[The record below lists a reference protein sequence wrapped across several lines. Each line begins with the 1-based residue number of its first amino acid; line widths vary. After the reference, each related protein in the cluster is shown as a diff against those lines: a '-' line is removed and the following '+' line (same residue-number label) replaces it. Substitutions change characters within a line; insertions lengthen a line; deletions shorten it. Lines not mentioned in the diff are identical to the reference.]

1 MMKSIIR
8 IGRFSDFKAVD
19 STLWESSKLPFATAA
34 KKQLDQ
40 INIKGW
46 NNWKETKKEI
56 HFQRKEVALFLN
68 TELTNQT
75 HFTW

>member
-1 MMKSIIR
+1 MKSIIR

-34 KKQLDQ
+34 IKQLDQ
-40 INIKGW
+40 INIKGC
-46 NNWKETKKEI
+46 NKKKQKKEI

-75 HFTW
+75 HFT